1 MKDRKEAIAK
11 ANEALVELNAQLN
24 TLQFESNSNQ
34 ASIVTISNLMLS
46 QIKKIVDILVPTL
59 ETNNLKRIT
68 DLLSSKLDI
77 VAYYNN
83 LVELNEVDLN
93 RLQSIRSQ
101 HNYNGFEA
109 ELKSIYADIDELSTE
124 SQRKSTLITMQQ
136 NYPNYELVLLAAG
149 SKNWM
154 KGLINRM
161 TGKTAKVQEFLD
173 TYEFKSIED
182 FENKS
187 QEDYAR
193 IQIIKKTIQDITIR
207 SGNIKAIQANEKR
220 LTAQTTQFELD
231 KESKVKDY
239 IASTIETMPDL
250 TDFRSLLVDDNR
262 VIVSS
267 IIAFRKKLEILR
279 LSKITLNDEIADRKK
294 CIKSINDS
302 LKKWKQSTSKTL
314 QQDQTNR
321 LVNSPILRRRR
332 TNAIHASTSKLRS
345 RVDDF
350 NDYDFYDL
358 TLEADSILPFWVLL
372 FPEQDFI
379 NPLMLK
385 NLVPNFDPDII
396 EFPNYDNDD
405 SQFDSPQDSPPDDY
419 LTIDFDWSQPIDSS
433 MDNVSDNFV
442 GSNYGNESTS
452 YTDTSP
458 SVTDVS
464 SWFDSSP
471 SVDTSSYG
479 GMD

>member
-11 ANEALVELNAQLN
+11 AKEALVELNAQLN
-24 TLQFESNSNQ
+24 TLQFELNYNQ
-34 ASIVTISNLMLS
+34 SLIETISNLMLS
-46 QIKKIVDILVPTL
+46 QVKKIVDILVPTL
-59 ETNNLKRIT
+59 ETKNLKRISH
-68 DLLSSKLDI
+68 LLISKVDI
-77 VAYYNN
+77 VAYYQN

-101 HNYNGFEA
+101 HNYSGFEL
-109 ELKSIYADIDELSTE
+109 ELKSIYDDIDALFTE
-124 SQRKSTLITMQQ
+124 SHRKTTLITMQQ

-154 KGLINRM
+154 TGFLNRI

-182 FENKS
+182 FTDQNQS
-187 QEDYAR
+187 SYAR
-193 IQIIKKTIQDITIR
+193 IQIIKKTIQDLTVR
-207 SGNIKAIQANEKR
+207 SGNIKAIQANEKQ
-220 LTAQTTQFELD
+220 LVLQTTQFEQV
-231 KESKVKDY
+231 KESKVKNY
-239 IASTIETMPDL
+239 IASTIEKIQDL
-250 TDFRSLLVDDNR
+250 TDFRTLLVDDNR

-279 LSKITLNDEIADRKK
+279 LSKITLNDEILDRKK

-302 LKKWKQSTSKTL
+302 LNKWKQATSKTL

-321 LVNSPILRRRR
+321 LVNSPTLRRRR
-332 TNAIHASTSKLRS
+332 TNAIHASTSKLRQ

-358 TLEADSILPFWVLL
+358 TLEANEILPFWVLL

-385 NLVPNFDPDII
+385 NLVPDFNLDII
-396 EFPNYDNDD
+396 EFSNFDTDD
-405 SQFDSPQDSPPDDY
+405 SSFDCPQDSPDNDSSF
-419 LTIDFDWSQPIDSS
+419 DFDWSQPIDSS

-442 GSNYGNESTS
+442 SSSINSDPSS
-452 YTDTSP
+452 YIDTSP
-458 SVTDVS
+458 SVPDVS
-464 SWFDSSP
+464 SWFDSSH
-471 SVDTSSYG
+471 SVDTSCFG